1 MEKTAKQDDRVA
13 REQLLTSLE
22 SLVSLTCQSGDVQ
35 SQVDAQ
41 GVSVTL
47 RFGKDTDGGITLAR
61 DVAALL
67 AQATM

>member
-1 MEKTAKQDDRVA
+1 MEKSANRENSVA
-13 REQLLTSLE
+13 RKELLTSLE
-22 SLVSLTCQSGDVQ
+22 SLVNLTCQSGNVR
-35 SQVDAQ
+35 SEVDAQ

-47 RFGKDTDGGITLAR
+47 RFGKDADGGITLAR